1 MLVVS
6 ADLQSAVRHP
16 QNFAACGHKHPS
28 QAKRACSWMIW
39 PSGGGVLPRCR
50 LHCLAAAVV
59 VDNMLQLICNLLP
72 VQPRRGR
79 SSPYGSRNHRAALYC
94 RQADSAAACSCS
106 LQNFRSQFPR
116 LAGARRA
123 LRELPA
129 AHAHRCRSSY
139 IPTPV
144 PLTSVSRICNSALSA
159 ACSHKHPSQSRKACS
174 WMIWPSG
181 WRLWSNVF

>member
-16 QNFAACGHKHPS
+16 QNFAACGHKHPL

-94 RQADSAAACSCS
+94 RQADSTAAGCVSKI
-106 LQNFRSQFPR
+106 LRR
-116 LAGARRA
+116 AGARRA
-123 LRELPA
+123 LRGAPRSARPQAPELIYSDAGA
-129 AHAHRCRSSY
+129 ADFC
-139 IPTPV
+139 
-144 PLTSVSRICNSALSA
+144 
-159 ACSHKHPSQSRKACS
+159 
-174 WMIWPSG
+174 
-181 WRLWSNVF
+181 